1 MKKAVV
7 NPGDKDK
14 VIIYGFTPDVWN
26 SEERRGWQLHAF
38 SASTFKFELKF
49 FFLIVFSD

>member
-26 SEERRGWQLHAF
+26 SEQRRGWQLHAF
-38 SASTFKFELKF
+38 SYVSRHFQ
-49 FFLIVFSD
+49 V